1 MRVTGNVGLRA
12 SPYAAPK
19 SRRTANGPGWEK
31 YLDVEIQKRKM
42 AALPEKGSL
51 GSVYMQFQE
60 DYNAWRAQQPEPDL
74 PEAQGWTEENLAFL
88 RERYSGDLSAFEA
101 YDALETMRR
110 MGAISQKEMNY
121 ASGTHM
127 IAFDAKDLG
136 GFITSE
142 VDPNSKEAWLG
153 GFDKA
158 PMVDFHSLADILSW
172 VENFRAR
179 EYPDAIPYAEAAAQG
194 LI

>member
-1 MRVTGNVGLRA
+1 MRVTGNVGPGAFL
-12 SPYAAPK
+12 YAAPK

-74 PEAQGWTEENLAFL
+74 PEAQG
-88 RERYSGDLSAFEA
+88 
-101 YDALETMRR
+101 
-110 MGAISQKEMNY
+110 
-121 ASGTHM
+121 
-127 IAFDAKDLG
+127 
-136 GFITSE
+136 
-142 VDPNSKEAWLG
+142 
-153 GFDKA
+153 
-158 PMVDFHSLADILSW
+158 
-172 VENFRAR
+172 
-179 EYPDAIPYAEAAAQG
+179 